1 MAKVDHKKELSQ
13 FYNASSKGVT
23 EVTVPT
29 MAYLMMDGH
38 GDPNTTPAYA
48 EAVEALFSVSYTAK
62 FALKRANPSDDYSVM
77 PLEGLWWADDLS
89 AFESNDRTNWKW
101 TMMIMQPPVVTAQ
114 AVEAAVSAVGRKKG
128 LPALGRLRFE
138 EFTEG
143 QCAQTLHVGPFTEEG
158 PTIQRVHDFILARG
172 RLSGKHH
179 EIYLSDIRR
188 AAPEKWKTIIRQPM
202 Q

>member
-13 FYNASSKGVT
+13 FYKASSKRVT

-38 GDPNTTPAYA
+38 GDPNTTPAYE

-62 FALKRANPSDDYSVM
+62 FALKRANPSADYSVM

-128 LPALGRLRFE
+128 LAALGRLRFE

-143 QCAQTLHVGPFTEEG
+143 RCAQTLHVGQFTEEG

-172 RLSGKHH
+172 SLGGKHH